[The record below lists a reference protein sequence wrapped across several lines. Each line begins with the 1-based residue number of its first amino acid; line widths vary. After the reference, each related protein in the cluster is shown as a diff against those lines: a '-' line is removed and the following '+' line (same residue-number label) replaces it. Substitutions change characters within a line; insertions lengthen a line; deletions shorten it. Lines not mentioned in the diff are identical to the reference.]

1 MQGFRRNPQNKIA
14 GDQNAKIQTAGL
26 VSTPQTTWNPAHRRP
41 WLKMRIEYHPPLIF
55 NAFCEEFSSCSCL
68 HILWLNSIGKLGKWC
83 FRLRETMIFIV
94 FGNDVTTLSMQG
106 LVFFSSSDSIN
117 PAAAGPPSVPR
128 ILSGCYAAATSLC
141 MGGVGG
147 DINVHVPC
155 LHTWM
160 LCCCYVTGHG
170 WGSGGY

>member
-1 MQGFRRNPQNKIA
+1 MQGFRRNSQNKIA
-14 GDQNAKIQTAGL
+14 GDQNTKIQTAGL

-55 NAFCEEFSSCSCL
+55 NAFCEEFSSRRCL

-106 LVFFSSSDSIN
+106 LVSFFLHLIASILRQQVLQVFQEFSR
-117 PAAAGPPSVPR
+117 ADIAETLSPSPH
-128 ILSGCYAAATSLC
+128 
-141 MGGVGG
+141 
-147 DINVHVPC
+147 VHV
-155 LHTWM
+155 LRN
-160 LCCCYVTGHG
+160 TGVHATMSLDFLFHSHPFG
-170 WGSGGY
+170 QKRL